1 MSLSNKEDGMRM
13 VVTRETSVGEDVR
26 GKIEERERERERER
40 EIGLVTYVQ
49 NTLAF
54 SHHGGAVWFCPWYE
68 TLMLIMEVLKAYDW
82 DGLKQRHNRFLS
94 WMRQYQMMVNSNS
107 FQVPYRPTLPLW
119 WILVLSFRDES
130 LPGMVQWCLVW
141 CTWVFGDEVWSF
153 SVLQNPP
160 SNTGCIYLAP
170 EFIWCAIIDV

>member
-54 SHHGGAVWFCPWYE
+54 SHHGGAV
-68 TLMLIMEVLKAYDW
+68 
-82 DGLKQRHNRFLS
+82 
-94 WMRQYQMMVNSNS
+94 
-107 FQVPYRPTLPLW
+107 
-119 WILVLSFRDES
+119 
-130 LPGMVQWCLVW
+130 
-141 CTWVFGDEVWSF
+141 
-153 SVLQNPP
+153 
-160 SNTGCIYLAP
+160 
-170 EFIWCAIIDV
+170 